1 MIPPVATPQSDT
13 TTAKAAGPGRPK
25 DPGKRAAILDAA
37 KRMFVSHG
45 FERVSMDQIA
55 AEAGV
60 SKLTVY
66 SHFGDKE
73 SLFAE
78 AVRAHCE
85 QGMPTSL
92 FVAEPETPVRQRLT
106 AIGNAFFSMIMTPE
120 AIAGHRILC
129 SPQVATSAM
138 PAVFWEAGPQRVQ
151 QAFAE
156 LLERRVAS
164 GELVLREGTTH
175 GEANVGLYWR
185 YESWIR
191 RNLSAIDSMFGA
203 SGPFYA
209 IRRELFVPIPEDIL
223 LDDMYLPLTAYFKGY
238 RLVVEPKAVAYDYPM
253 TPKREFRRKLRTLG
267 GNYQLLVRMPQL
279 LTLKNRMLGHFLCY
293 KVGRLLLPWLFL
305 ALLLLSPVLPSPWN
319 AIILSMQALLYTIAL
334 LDRFITSR
342 LVLKRISSPAHTFL
356 VLMAATLGGLKVF
369 FVNPRTL
376 WKVTDIAD

>member
-1 MIPPVATPQSDT
+1 MIPPVATSQPEPPA
-13 TTAKAAGPGRPK
+13 AKAAGPGRPK

-85 QGMPTSL
+85 QGMPTDL
-92 FVAEPETPVRQRLT
+92 FVAEPDTPVRERLL

-151 QAFAE
+151 QSFAE

-164 GELVLREGTTH
+164 GELEIDDCQRAAAQFFTLLK
-175 GEANVGLYWR
+175 GELHAQAVFGF
-185 YESWIR
+185 SCGGQV
-191 RNLSAIDSMFGA
+191 DS
-203 SGPFYA
+203 
-209 IRRELFVPIPEDIL
+209 PEEHV
-223 LDDMYLPLTAYFKGY
+223 AA
-238 RLVVEPKAVAYDYPM
+238 VV
-253 TPKREFRRKLRTLG
+253 
-267 GNYQLLVRMPQL
+267 Q
-279 LTLKNRMLGHFLCY
+279 
-293 KVGRLLLPWLFL
+293 LFL
-305 ALLLLSPVLPSPWN
+305 RAY
-319 AIILSMQALLYTIAL
+319 A
-334 LDRFITSR
+334 RR
-342 LVLKRISSPAHTFL
+342 
-356 VLMAATLGGLKVF
+356 
-369 FVNPRTL
+369 
-376 WKVTDIAD
+376 